1 MGLWEWIFFF
11 LVVALVAIK
20 LVHSGSGNDY

>member
-1 MGLWEWIFFF
+1 MDFWGWIFLF

-20 LVHSGSGNDY
+20 LVHSGSSE